1 VRLTRVLRRIAS
13 SVVLATLV
21 AGCGAVRFQRAW
33 SGYEPAANVTALTPL
48 EGRWR
53 GEWRSAFNGH
63 SGGLRCLLTS
73 AEADPDRV
81 RAWFYSTYARIL
93 FFQYQT
99 DLAVTRAADGRLH
112 FEGEQDLGD
121 AVGGVYRYDGVV
133 DGDRFHAHFRAENG
147 DHGVFEM
154 TRVD

>member
-1 VRLTRVLRRIAS
+1 MLLRIATGLA
-13 SVVLATLV
+13 LATLL

-33 SGYEPAANVTALTPL
+33 SGYEPAASVTALTPL

-73 AEADPDRV
+73 AEADPGRM

-99 DLAVTRAADGRLH
+99 DLAVTPEPDGRIS
-112 FEGEQDLGD
+112 FAGEQDLGQ
-121 AVGGVYRYDGVV
+121 AVGGLYRYDGVV

-154 TRVD
+154 TRVE

>member
-1 VRLTRVLRRIAS
+1 MRGVRVLRAI
-13 SVVLATLV
+13 VLGLATLV

-33 SGYEPAANVTALTPL
+33 SGYEPTASVAPVASI

-73 AEADPDRV
+73 AADPGRA

-99 DLAVTRAADGRLH
+99 ELALTPEADGRV
-112 FEGEQDLGD
+112 FFAGEQDLGQ

-154 TRVD
+154 TRVE